1 MNPETN
7 NQSVNNVSVQ
17 GNTANGVV
25 NNVTPSQVVPVQS
38 NVQAATPSVAP
49 QSTPATVIQNTVQP
63 QPVASAPV
71 QTTVQTPVQNTA
83 QPVVQTPVQPAQTQS
98 VQAQQPPVQQPQV
111 QPTQQTTLAAPSK
124 EVQTTIS
131 GAIEG
136 MAQVTGNASDTL
148 VVPETSTN
156 VDSGI
161 REEVK
166 LDESVAMEGVPTING
181 SNVSVAVPT
190 QEQKNAFEISSQA
203 VINTQKSKTSNT
215 IIVILLLIMAGCVY
229 FIDDIL
235 AYFNTNFSPT
245 IKDNKEE
252 ELSNNLVDGYIK
264 LGTPDSYM
272 KTGGIKYYNFSLSET
287 NKVILSFVS
296 DRKLDETASLGYY
309 LVLYNNDKEIIYK
322 ELFSI
327 PKKVEANEVSQYKI
341 SLDVDVYEDA
351 KFAKVIKYTDEE
363 LIKKYK
369 LVCSYSTENN
379 GVKLN
384 YENTY
389 AFENDLLVSYTIVKD
404 YTLPVEETDES
415 KKYKEELDSENT
427 KMTEAGIKTEY
438 KDNKLT
444 YSVSMV
450 KLPDGFI
457 PLYKNTA
464 TKTMIIKKE
473 KLKKWECK

>member
-7 NQSVNNVSVQ
+7 NQSVNNVPVQ
-17 GNTANGVV
+17 GNNTNAVA
-25 NNVTPSQVVPVQS
+25 NNVAPVQAATVQS
-38 NVQAATPSVAP
+38 NVQAASSAVP
-49 QSTPATVIQNTVQP
+49 QSTPVIATQNVTQP
-63 QPVASAPV
+63 Q
-71 QTTVQTPVQNTA
+71 TVTS
-83 QPVVQTPVQPAQTQS
+83 TPVQP
-98 VQAQQPPVQQPQV
+98 QV
-111 QPTQQTTLAAPSK
+111 QNTLQPVTQTSAQPAQVQQTTLAAPSK
-124 EVQTTIS
+124 EAQATIS
-131 GAIEG
+131 GTIEG
-136 MAQVTGNASDTL
+136 MTQVSENANVAPT
-148 VVPETSTN
+148 VTETPVSADN
-156 VDSGI
+156 GI

-166 LDESVAMEGVPTING
+166 LDANIAMEGVPTISGN
-181 SNVSVAVPT
+181 NVSVAVPT
-190 QEQKNAFEISSQA
+190 QETKDVSEIANQA
-203 VINTQKSKTSNT
+203 VINTQKSKSSNV
-215 IIVILLLIMAGCVY
+215 IIIIILLIIAGCVY

-235 AYFNTNFSPT
+235 AYFNTNFAPT
-245 IKDNKEE
+245 IKENKEE
-252 ELSNNLVDGYIK
+252 ELSNNLIDGYIK

-287 NKVILSFVS
+287 NKLILSFVS
-296 DRKLDETASLGYY
+296 DKKLDETSSLGYY
-309 LVLYNNDKEIIYK
+309 IVLYNNDKEITYK

-341 SLDVDVYEDA
+341 SLDVDVYEDSKYA
-351 KFAKVIKYTDEE
+351 KIIKYTDEE
-363 LIKKYK
+363 LAKKYK
-369 LVCSYSTENN
+369 LVCSYSTEKN
-379 GVKLN
+379 GIKLN

-404 YTLPVEETDES
+404 YTLPVEETDEV

-457 PLYKNTA
+457 PLYKKTA

>member
-7 NQSVNNVSVQ
+7 NQSVNNVPVQ
-17 GNTANGVV
+17 GNNTNAVA
-25 NNVTPSQVVPVQS
+25 NNVAPVQAATVQS
-38 NVQAATPSVAP
+38 NVQAASSAVP
-49 QSTPATVIQNTVQP
+49 QSTPVIATQNVTQP
-63 QPVASAPV
+63 Q
-71 QTTVQTPVQNTA
+71 TVTS
-83 QPVVQTPVQPAQTQS
+83 TPVQP
-98 VQAQQPPVQQPQV
+98 QV
-111 QPTQQTTLAAPSK
+111 QNTLQPVTQTSAQPAQVQQTTLAAPSK

-131 GAIEG
+131 GTIEG
-136 MAQVTGNASDTL
+136 MTQVSENANVAPT
-148 VVPETSTN
+148 VTETPVGADN
-156 VDSGI
+156 GI

-166 LDESVAMEGVPTING
+166 LDANIAMEGVPTISGN
-181 SNVSVAVPT
+181 NVSVAVPT
-190 QEQKNAFEISSQA
+190 QETKDVSEVANQA
-203 VINTQKSKTSNT
+203 VINTQKSKSSNVI
-215 IIVILLLIMAGCVY
+215 IIVILLIIAGCVY

-235 AYFNTNFSPT
+235 AYFNTNFVPT
-245 IKDNKEE
+245 IKENKEE
-252 ELSNNLVDGYIK
+252 ELSNNLIDGYIK

-287 NKVILSFVS
+287 NKLILSFVS
-296 DRKLDETASLGYY
+296 DKKLDETSSLGYY
-309 LVLYNNDKEIIYK
+309 IVLYNNDKEITYK

-341 SLDVDVYEDA
+341 SLDVDVYEDSKYA
-351 KFAKVIKYTDEE
+351 KIIKYTDEE
-363 LIKKYK
+363 LAKKYK
-369 LVCSYSTENN
+369 LVCSYSTEKN
-379 GVKLN
+379 GIKLN
-384 YENTY
+384 YENIY
-389 AFENDLLVSYTIVKD
+389 AFENDLLVSYTISKD

-457 PLYKNTA
+457 PLYKKTA
-464 TKTMIIKKE
+464 TKTMISKKE